1 MGFSVSLTSK
11 APTESPASARSLPI
25 RTRLTLWYVAILAAG
40 LLLFVAA
47 TSTVLYWQLFRQ
59 LTRFAIQD
67 VETIEGLLF
76 FATNGQ
82 LQLNENYHNHAE
94 SRKVLTRL
102 LQVLS
107 PEGATLYRN
116 ERLGSDDLGPCPFQH
131 EGVGG
136 YSPRTIHL
144 KDGTA
149 VLVVSRRH
157 TMKGKPLVI
166 RIGYRQDEIWSQM
179 WQFITASLTTLPILL
194 ALTAFFGVH
203 LARRSLAPMVDM
215 ARLAEQITA
224 EDLHKRLPVPNP
236 DDEIGQLGRVINA
249 LLDRLNLAFTQ
260 LRRFTSDASHEL
272 RTPLAAIRSV
282 GEVSLQRD
290 ITPEA
295 YRDTIGSM
303 LEEVTRLT
311 TLVES
316 LLTIS
321 RADAGQVEP
330 NYSTFS
336 PHAVVREVVGL
347 IGVLAEEREQQ
358 IVTSGDWST
367 SVRGDRLLLRQALIN
382 VLHNAIKYSPNGG
395 KIAVQA
401 NPARPGW
408 LEIRISDNGPGI
420 SAEHRDKI
428 FSRFYR
434 IDGARNRDTGG
445 SGLGLAI
452 ASWSVEV
459 QGGRIS
465 VADSDEGATFS
476 IVVPTSEH
484 PR

>member
-1 MGFSVSLTSK
+1 MRLRLAWKSK
-11 APTESPASARSLPI
+11 DPTEPAANSLPI

-47 TSTVLYWQLFRQ
+47 TSIVLYWQLFRQ

-76 FATNGQ
+76 FAPDGT
-82 LQLNENYHNHAE
+82 LQLNEDYHNHAE
-94 SRKVLTRL
+94 SRKVLERL

-107 PEGATLYRN
+107 PEGTVLYRN
-116 ERLGSDDLGPCPFQH
+116 ERLRSDDLGPAPFEG
-131 EGVGG
+131 EGVNG

-144 KDGTA
+144 NDRAA

-157 TMKGKPLVI
+157 TINGKPLLI
-166 RIGYRQDEIWSQM
+166 RIGYRQDQIWSQI
-179 WQFITASLTTLPILL
+179 WQLITASLTTLPILL

-236 DDEIGQLGRVINA
+236 GDEIGQLGRVINA
-249 LLDRLNLAFTQ
+249 LLDRLDLAFAQ

-290 ITPEA
+290 KTQEA

-336 PHAVVREVVGL
+336 PNELVREVIGL
-347 IGVLAEEREQQ
+347 IGVLAEERGQE
-358 IVTSGDWST
+358 IVVSGDWT
-367 SVRGDRLLLRQALIN
+367 ATVRGDRLLLQQALIN
-382 VLHNAIKYSPNGG
+382 VLHNATKYSPRGG
-395 KIAVQA
+395 KIVVQA
-401 NPARPGW
+401 TSPKPDR
-408 LEIRISDNGPGI
+408 LEIRVSDSGPGI
-420 SAEHRDKI
+420 AAEHRDKI
-428 FSRFYR
+428 FRRFYR
-434 IDGARNRDTGG
+434 IDEGRNRETGG

-459 QGGRIS
+459 QGGKIS
-465 VADSDEGATFS
+465 VEDSAEGAVFC
-476 IVVPTSEH
+476 IVVPATGH
-484 PR
+484 

>member
-1 MGFSVSLTSK
+1 MLLGR
-11 APTESPASARSLPI
+11 SALPI

-40 LLLFVAA
+40 LLLFIAA
-47 TSTVLYWQLFRQ
+47 TSIVLYWQLSRQ

-76 FATNGQ
+76 FAPNGA
-82 LQLNENYHNHAE
+82 LQLNEEYHNHVS
-94 SRKVLTRL
+94 SRKVLERL

-107 PEGATLYRN
+107 PAGVTLYRN
-116 ERLGSDDLGPCPFQH
+116 GRLGSNDLGPEPF
-131 EGVGG
+131 EGEGIDG
-136 YSPRTIHL
+136 YSPRTVHL
-144 KDGTA
+144 KDGSA

-157 TMKGKPLVI
+157 TMSGKPLLI
-166 RIGYRQDEIWSQM
+166 RVGYRQDEIWSRI
-179 WQFITASLTTLPILL
+179 WEFITASLTTLPILL
-194 ALTAFFGVH
+194 ALTALFGVH
-203 LARRSLAPMVDM
+203 LARRSLSPLVDM

-224 EDLHKRLPVPNP
+224 EDLHKRLPVTNP
-236 DDEIGQLGRVINA
+236 GDEIGQLGRVINA
-249 LLDRLNLAFTQ
+249 LLDRLDFAFAQ

-290 ITPEA
+290 KTPEA

-321 RADAGQVEP
+321 RADAGQIEL

-336 PHAVVREVVGL
+336 PDELVGEVVGL
-347 IGVLAEEREQQ
+347 IEVLAEERGQE
-358 IVTSGDWST
+358 IVVSGERT
-367 SVRGDRLLLRQALIN
+367 TTVRGDRLLLRQALIN
-382 VLHNAIKYSPNGG
+382 VLHNATKYSPVGG
-395 KIAVQA
+395 SIAVRTGA
-401 NPARPGW
+401 SKPGW
-408 LEIRISDNGPGI
+408 WEVRISDSGPGI
-420 SAEHRDKI
+420 AVEHRNKI

-434 IDGARNRDTGG
+434 IDEARAREAGG

-459 QGGRIS
+459 QGGKIS
-465 VADSDEGATFS
+465 VEDSNGGATFS
-476 IVVPTSEH
+476 IAIPADE
-484 PR
+484 